1 MTYTNL
7 TRHDARLGGDLRLRL
22 AKYLQNVDIWMG
34 LIIQHITAATHQ
46 LLFITLLVN
55 YQ

>member
-1 MTYTNL
+1 MTYINL
-7 TRHDARLGGDLRLRL
+7 TRHDARLGGNLRLRL

-34 LIIQHITAATHQ
+34 LIIQQIDTATHQ
-46 LLFITLLVN
+46 LLFITLQAN